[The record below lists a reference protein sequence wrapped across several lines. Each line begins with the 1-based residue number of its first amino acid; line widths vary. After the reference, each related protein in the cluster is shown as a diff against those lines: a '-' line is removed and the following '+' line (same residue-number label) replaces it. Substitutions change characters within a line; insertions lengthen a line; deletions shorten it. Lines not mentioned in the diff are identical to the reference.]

1 MTWRIYRLPGSR
13 DVWHIDS
20 GCRSQVFNVKAYES
34 LVGSR
39 SKNVGGEHVP
49 RSWIEIQ
56 YAELHIINGVAIF
69 DFPGI
74 AEALRESLLTADMSR
89 EGTGKVE

>member
-13 DVWHIDS
+13 EVWYIDS
-20 GCRSQVFNVKAYES
+20 GCRTQVFNVKEYVS
-34 LVGSR
+34 MVGSN
-39 SKNVGGEHVP
+39 SKNVGGEHIP
-49 RSWIEIQ
+49 RSWVEIK

-74 AEALRESLLTADMSR
+74 DEALRESLLTANMTR